1 MHLRLNRT
9 TETSW
14 VTGLLLP
21 PMKSL
26 WVTPDESQTDERGV
40 AAGDEVDEEEEEE
53 ATKVIAYIS
62 RILLLLYLFDSGGLR

>member
-1 MHLRLNRT
+1 
-9 TETSW
+9 
-14 VTGLLLP
+14 
-21 PMKSL
+21 MKNL

-62 RILLLLYLFDSGGLR
+62 RILLLLYLFDSGGLC